1 MNVHLQ
7 FSLYTDFLLPV
18 YFLNTH
24 THTQYKSQESAV
36 ATRARIHG
44 IKWPSTNPKLLCA
57 DYLTPSDVQRI
68 TDGEMVVEA
77 VQEEEEEEEEE
88 EEREIKGESGEE
100 EKMEAEGE
108 QGGGGEGEEIVPSD
122 TIATEMREEGV

>member
-1 MNVHLQ
+1 MHM
-7 FSLYTDFLLPV
+7 
-18 YFLNTH
+18 
-24 THTQYKSQESAV
+24 HTQYKSQESAV

-77 VQEEEEEEEEE
+77 VQEEEEEEEEGE
-88 EEREIKGESGEE
+88 EEEEEEKEIRRESGEE

-108 QGGGGEGEEIVPSD
+108 KGGGGGGEEEEVVPSD
-122 TIATEMREEGV
+122 TMATEMREEGMCIR

>member
-1 MNVHLQ
+1 MHM
-7 FSLYTDFLLPV
+7 
-18 YFLNTH
+18 
-24 THTQYKSQESAV
+24 HTQYKSQESAV

-77 VQEEEEEEEEE
+77 VQEEEEEEEGEE
-88 EEREIKGESGEE
+88 EEEEEKEIRRESGEE

-108 QGGGGEGEEIVPSD
+108 KGGGGGGEEEEVVPSD
-122 TIATEMREEGV
+122 TMATEMREEGMCIR

>member
-1 MNVHLQ
+1 M
-7 FSLYTDFLLPV
+7 
-18 YFLNTH
+18 
-24 THTQYKSQESAV
+24 HTQYKSQESAV

-88 EEREIKGESGEE
+88 GEEEEEEEKEIRRESGEE

-108 QGGGGEGEEIVPSD
+108 KGGGGGGEEEEVVPSD
-122 TIATEMREEGV
+122 TMATEMREEGMCIR

>member
-1 MNVHLQ
+1 MLTSMIRKHTRTHVH
-7 FSLYTDFLLPV
+7 THAHTHV
-18 YFLNTH
+18 HTH

-36 ATRARIHG
+36 ATRAHIHG

-68 TDGEMVVEA
+68 TGGEMVVEA

-88 EEREIKGESGEE
+88 EKEIRVESGEE

-108 QGGGGEGEEIVPSD
+108 RGGGEGEEVVPSD
-122 TIATEMREEGV
+122 TMTTEMREEGV

>member
-1 MNVHLQ
+1 MHM
-7 FSLYTDFLLPV
+7 
-18 YFLNTH
+18 
-24 THTQYKSQESAV
+24 HTQYKSQESAV

-88 EEREIKGESGEE
+88 GEEEEEEEKEIRRESGEE

-108 QGGGGEGEEIVPSD
+108 KGGGGGGGEEEEVVPSD
-122 TIATEMREEGV
+122 TMATEMREEGMCIR

>member
-1 MNVHLQ
+1 MLSRE
-7 FSLYTDFLLPV
+7 FSLYTDFLLLV
-18 YFLNTH
+18 YSLHTH

-88 EEREIKGESGEE
+88 EREIRGESGEE

-108 QGGGGEGEEIVPSD
+108 RGGGEGEEIVPSV
-122 TIATEMREEGV
+122 TIAAEMREEGV